1 MHFLCMKIKTT
12 HNCNVRFGPQYVPEL
27 FKNYCVFYSMF
38 RGESSISLKGVANPI
53 PRVERLQT
61 ILQFIFGK
69 IEGNRENFCQEDVAR

>member
-1 MHFLCMKIKTT
+1 
-12 HNCNVRFGPQYVPEL
+12 
-27 FKNYCVFYSMF
+27 MF
-38 RGESSISLKGVANPI
+38 RGESSISLRGVANPI